1 MKKSTII
8 VMALAVVL
16 SLFSCSKA
24 NHYVVN
30 GEVKEGICPDGE
42 WAYLWNDV
50 EHKLLDSVQI
60 TNGAFRFEG
69 EVAEPCVAVVKHP
82 FYFNGEKQNV
92 SAAASQFIL
101 EAGEINA
108 NMIEDIP
115 QPTGTPLNDKLTE
128 IFKNVISTYSAIEE
142 GELSEDAAAE
152 QLMTLFYEQ
161 SKENID
167 NPIALL
173 LLTML
178 AGELHPEQEL
188 ELYMMLPEDKQAYFA
203 EPIEAAKKAI
213 GVSAGNEYIDFSVK
227 NEQGEV
233 VSLKSVVEKEG
244 NKYVLLDFWASWCQ
258 PCLHQMP
265 QLKALYDK
273 YHSKGLEVFALSIDE
288 NVGSWQA
295 AVEKI
300 GMEWQNFCDP
310 QAVKEIADKYGVQF
324 IPSNFL
330 IDAATGKII
339 GRNLSVEALDEKLN
353 ELL

>member
-30 GEVKEGICPDGE
+30 GEIKEGICPDGE
-42 WAYLWNDV
+42 WAYLWNEF

-69 EVAEPCVAVVKHP
+69 EIAEPCVASVKHP
-82 FYFNGEKQNV
+82 FYFNGEKRNV
-92 SAAASQFIL
+92 SASASQFIL

-108 NMIEDIP
+108 KMFDDIP

-128 IFKNVISTYSAIEE
+128 IFKEVISTYSAIEE

-152 QLMTLFYEQ
+152 KLKTLFYEQ

-173 LLTML
+173 LLTIVT
-178 AGELHPEQEL
+178 GELRPEQEL

-203 EPIEAAKKAI
+203 EPIEAAKKALA
-213 GVSAGNEYIDFSVK
+213 VSTGNEYIDFSVK
-227 NEQGEV
+227 NEQGED

-258 PCLHQMP
+258 PCLNQMP
-265 QLKALYDK
+265 QLKALYAK

>member
-1 MKKSTII
+1 MKKSVII
-8 VMALAVVL
+8 VMALAVVV
-16 SLFSCSKA
+16 SLFSCGKG

-42 WAYLWNDV
+42 WAYLWN
-50 EHKLLDSVQI
+50 EFERELLDSVQI
-60 TNGAFRFEG
+60 TDGSFRFEG

-82 FYFNGEKQNV
+82 FYFNGEKRY
-92 SAAASQFIL
+92 AAAPATQFVL

-108 NMIEDIP
+108 KMFEDIS

-128 IFKNVISTYSAIEE
+128 IFKNVISVYSATES

-152 QLMTLFYEQ
+152 QVMTLFYEQ

-173 LLTML
+173 LLTMV

-203 EPIEAAKKAI
+203 EPIEAAKKALA
-213 GVSAGNEYIDFSVK
+213 VSADKPYIDFSLK
-227 NEQGEV
+227 NEQGED
-233 VSLKSVVEKEG
+233 VSLKSVVEREG
-244 NKYVLLDFWASWCQ
+244 NKYVLLDFWASRCQ
-258 PCLHQMP
+258 PCLRQMP
-265 QLKALYDK
+265 QLKALYAK
-273 YHSKGLEVFALSIDE
+273 YHATGLEVFAVSIDE
-288 NVGSWQA
+288 NVELWQA

-310 QAVKEIADKYGVQF
+310 QAVKGIAEKYGVQF

>member
-1 MKKSTII
+1 
-8 VMALAVVL
+8 
-16 SLFSCSKA
+16 
-24 NHYVVN
+24 
-30 GEVKEGICPDGE
+30 
-42 WAYLWNDV
+42 
-50 EHKLLDSVQI
+50 
-60 TNGAFRFEG
+60 
-69 EVAEPCVAVVKHP
+69 
-82 FYFNGEKQNV
+82 
-92 SAAASQFIL
+92 
-101 EAGEINA
+101 
-108 NMIEDIP
+108 
-115 QPTGTPLNDKLTE
+115 
-128 IFKNVISTYSAIEE
+128 
-142 GELSEDAAAE
+142 
-152 QLMTLFYEQ
+152 
-161 SKENID
+161 
-167 NPIALL
+167 
-173 LLTML
+173 
-178 AGELHPEQEL
+178 
-188 ELYMMLPEDKQAYFA
+188 MMLPEDKQANFA

-227 NEQGEV
+227 NEQGED

-330 IDAATGKII
+330 IDAATGKIL